1 MREWHD
7 EVRRRLERFRMDPA
21 RESSVVEELAQHL
34 EDRYAELRSRGE
46 PESVARRIALEEI
59 EDVEALVAATR
70 LRPSSMGLGA
80 APRTGRWVEFLGHD
94 VRVALRTLLR
104 TPGYTMLAVLA
115 LAIGIGA
122 NITIFSIVDAVL
134 LNPLGFEDADR
145 LVSIRGGSPGSDFP
159 PEFGLG
165 P

>member
-1 MREWHD
+1 MRDWHG
-7 EVRRRLERFRMDPA
+7 EVRRRLERVGMDPA

-34 EDRYAELRSRGE
+34 EDRYAELLSRGE
-46 PESVARRIALEEI
+46 PEAEARRIALEEI
-59 EDVEALVAATR
+59 EDAEALLAATR
-70 LRPSSMGLGA
+70 LRGSSMALGA
-80 APRTGRWVEFLGHD
+80 APGTGRWVEFLGED

-104 TPGYTMLAVLA
+104 TPGYTTLAVLA

-122 NITIFSIVDAVL
+122 NIAIFSIVDAVL
-134 LNPLGFEDADR
+134 LNPLGFDDSDR
-145 LVSIRGGSPGSDFP
+145 LVSIRGSAPGSDFP